1 MDALVKA
8 ATQHCVKIKLGSRW
22 THYAARWRGPNALKQ
37 PLRKVLHHF
46 AASMCGG
53 LNMCFALQPITIS
66 LRPCHHNP
74 MHRYWLQGID
84 LLLLPL
90 GLL

>member
-1 MDALVKA
+1 MLPGGVAPMPSNSLCAKSS
-8 ATQHCVKIKLGSRW
+8 T
-22 THYAARWRGPNALKQ
+22 N
-37 PLRKVLHHF
+37 F

-66 LRPCHHNP
+66 LRPGHHSP